1 VYARSTTLNA
11 DPSMMHAGIAFVRDE
26 VWPTVRAAEGCLG
39 LSMLADRESGRAIV
53 TSSWATQEAL
63 ASTRQMVMPLRDKGV
78 QITGSEAPTVEEW
91 EVAAMH
97 RAHNTGVGSC
107 VRVAWSRVPKDHIDR
122 AIEFYKQGI
131 RPQAEQM
138 QGFASASLM
147 VDRAAARGV
156 TSVAYDSLAS
166 LEATREQADYM
177 RERSTQEANVEFLDV
192 AEFELV
198 IAHLH
203 LPELV

>member
-1 VYARSTTLNA
+1 MYARSTTITA
-11 DPSMMHAGIAFVRDE
+11 DPSSLDTGIAYVRDE
-26 VWPTVRAAEGCLG
+26 VWPTIRDLEGCLG
-39 LSMLADRESGRAIV
+39 VSMLADPETGRAIV

-63 ASTRQMVMPLRDKGV
+63 ESTRQLVLPLREKGI
-78 QITGSEAPTVEEW
+78 QLTGSSAPTVEEW
-91 EVAAMH
+91 EIASMH
-97 RAHNTGVGSC
+97 RAHNTPEGSR
-107 VRVAWSRVPKDHIDR
+107 VRVAWSRVPKDHLDR
-122 AIEFYKQGI
+122 AIDFYKHGLL
-131 RPQAEQM
+131 PQMEQM

-147 VDRAAARGV
+147 IDRAAARGV
-156 TSVAYDSLAS
+156 TSVAFDSLAS

-198 IAHLH
+198 LAHLH

>member
-1 VYARSTTLNA
+1 MYARSTTITA
-11 DPSMMHAGIAFVRDE
+11 DPSKIDEGIAFVRDE

-39 LSMLADRESGRAIV
+39 LSMLGDRESGRAIV
-53 TSSWATQEAL
+53 TTSWATQEAL
-63 ASTRQMVMPLRDKGV
+63 ASTRQMVLPLREKGI
-78 QITGSEAPTVEEW
+78 QIAGAEAPTVQEW
-91 EVAAMH
+91 EIVSMH
-97 RAHNTGVGSC
+97 RAHNTHEGSY
-107 VRVAWSRVPKDHIDR
+107 VRVAWSQVPKDHIDR
-122 AIEFYKQGI
+122 AIDFYKHGLLTQM
-131 RPQAEQM
+131 EQM

-147 VDRAAARGV
+147 VDREAARGV
-156 TSVAYDSLAS
+156 TSVAFDSLAA

-192 AEFELV
+192 AEFELL

>member
-1 VYARSTTLNA
+1 MYARSTTITA
-11 DPSMMHAGIAFVRDE
+11 DPSKMDVGIAYVRDE
-26 VWPTVRAAEGCLG
+26 VWPAIRDVEGCLG
-39 LSMLADRESGRAIV
+39 LSMLVDPETGRAIT
-53 TSSWATQEAL
+53 TSSWETLEAL
-63 ASTRQMVMPLRDKGV
+63 ERTRQMVLPLRERGIEIAGAAAPEV
-78 QITGSEAPTVEEW
+78 QEW
-91 EVAAMH
+91 EIASMH
-97 RAHNTGVGSC
+97 RAHNTGEGSY

-122 AIEFYKQGI
+122 AIDFYKHGI
-131 RPQAEQM
+131 LPQMEQM

-156 TSVAYDSLAS
+156 TSVAFDSLAA

-192 AEFELV
+192 AEFQLA